1 MSSTANLPAELLVVT
16 RSPLAMMFA
25 LTMEGPSTNSVL
37 KRLSLGSGLGAG
49 LLATLFFTALFT
61 PPVAAQATAARP
73 DQIYKVNVRKGTV
86 SAVPGIVTENSL
98 DAVRFT
104 HDNKEQ
110 KLASDEVV
118 KIVWG
123 KVPVPFEDG
132 LKYSERGD
140 HENAVGSFK
149 LAATD
154 AGAREVVKAAA
165 RFRAAS
171 ELFAWGGTDPNQFTA
186 CVEECDK
193 FLSGFTNDRHVPKVR
208 NLRARAL
215 LLTGDARAAAEA
227 YKSLYEEGAN
237 EPATKGYDRELCL
250 DAGLDAAHAYLA
262 AGDTLAARELFA
274 TIEGS
279 LRSMAAE
286 IADERSPIRVRLV
299 AAQGEA
305 VVGEGFC
312 MLAGGQASQAITF
325 FQGRIARAPES
336 AAERQAAS
344 LGLAEAFLANG
355 QNRLAQVEFARV
367 SATDPRGGDSA
378 ARALVGLADSTLRLQ
393 DKDAV
398 ASAKTW
404 LTQVRDHY
412 GNTPS
417 ARKAAE
423 LLKTL

>member
-1 MSSTANLPAELLVVT
+1 MSPTLSPPAELLVVT

-25 LTMEGPSTNSVL
+25 LTMARPSTDSVS
-37 KRLSLGSGLGAG
+37 KRLSLGSSLGAG
-49 LLATLFFTALFT
+49 ILAALLFTALFA
-61 PPVAAQATAARP
+61 PQAAAQAAAARP
-73 DQIYKVNVRKGTV
+73 DQIYKVNTRKGTV
-86 SAVPGIVTENSL
+86 SAVPGTVTENSL
-98 DAVRFT
+98 EVVRYT
-104 HDNKEQ
+104 HDNKEL
-110 KLASDEVV
+110 KLASEEVV

-123 KVPVPFEDG
+123 KVPGTFEDG
-132 LKYSERGD
+132 LKYSDRGD
-140 HENAVGSFK
+140 HENAVGNFK

-154 AGAREVVKAAA
+154 AGARPVVKAAA
-165 RFRAAS
+165 RFRAAL
-171 ELFAWGGTDPNQFTA
+171 EFFAWGAADPNQFTA
-186 CVEECDK
+186 CVEECDML
-193 FLSGFTNDRHVPKVR
+193 LSSYANDRHVPEVR
-208 NLRARAL
+208 KLRARAL
-215 LLTGDARAAAEA
+215 LLSGDAKAAADT
-227 YKSLYEEGAN
+227 YKLLYAEGAN
-237 EPATKGYDRELCL
+237 DPPTKGYSRELCL
-250 DAGLDAAHAYLA
+250 NAGLDAAHAYLST
-262 AGDTLAARELFA
+262 GDTLAARELFA

-286 IADERSPIRVRLV
+286 IADERSPVRVRLV

-325 FQGRIARAPES
+325 FQGRLSRATES

-367 SATDPRGGDSA
+367 SATDPRGGDRA
-378 ARALVGLADSTLRLQ
+378 ARALVGLANSTLRLQ
-393 DKDAV
+393 DKDAA

-404 LTQVRDHY
+404 LTLVKNHY

-417 ARKAAE
+417 AQKAAE